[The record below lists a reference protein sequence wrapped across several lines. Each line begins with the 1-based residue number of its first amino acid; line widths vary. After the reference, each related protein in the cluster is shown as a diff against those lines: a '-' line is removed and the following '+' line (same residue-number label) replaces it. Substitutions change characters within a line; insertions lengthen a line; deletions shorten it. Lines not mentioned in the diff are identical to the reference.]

1 MNKFLVLALVLVA
14 SYSCRAED
22 SAHDVIMKVNK
33 QALEDDLEFGFGDQ
47 PPLIEGDIVDDAH
60 TRAMMA
66 EERRVADGQSSPFDA
81 LQRGKWPNG
90 VVPYVFGSVRSSAR
104 KQIQRA
110 IQEFKTKIG
119 CVNFVPRSNQ
129 KDYVI
134 FNQKG
139 GCYSMIGRTGRGSQ
153 EISIGR
159 GCESLG
165 TVIHE
170 MMHAIGFFH
179 EQSRRDRDKYVQ
191 IYWNNISP
199 SMKFNFNMYRS
210 GEANTYNEPY
220 DFKSVMHYSKYSF
233 STNRQP
239 TIVSRRNPS
248 EKLGN
253 SGFSQTDIRQIKKHY
268 GCLGGGPNPP
278 APATQPPTGGCRDIS
293 SRCAQYKHKCR
304 SNNFVRERCHK
315 TCGVCRR

>member
-66 EERRVADGQSSPFDA
+66 EERRVADGQASPFDA

-90 VVPYVFGSVRSSAR
+90 VVPYVFGSVGSSAR

-139 GCYSMIGRTGRGSQ
+139 GYQKNM
-153 EISIGR
+153 
-159 GCESLG
+159 
-165 TVIHE
+165 
-170 MMHAIGFFH
+170 
-179 EQSRRDRDKYVQ
+179 QSCVTF
-191 IYWNNISP
+191 SA
-199 SMKFNFNMYRS
+199 MKFNFNMYRS

-248 EKLGN
+248 ENLGN